1 MAKMINTEVFPAIR
15 MKIGRLSKITN
26 EYQFYDLVKAIYC
39 INLCINNRSVL
50 ESCLALNACLI
61 EYEEK
66 GRQRIETFDEFK
78 RFFVKIYDVM
88 KPGMADDY
96 TVEDFGEVRIRYND
110 KFYRVIIGT
119 GHNNVFACLNF
130 LPTLARKTSHED
142 ELSLALEYSSG
153 VIDYF
158 IEENKSDG
166 IIEKRFVLPSEKLFY
181 KVQRFFKEECK
192 KYNILELDSLIKND
206 KTIIEK
212 SHFVCRDDNIYPL
225 YNVSLLID
233 LYDIW
238 ENEIDYKEQISVA
251 NVGII
256 DRIYSLFETDRSNG
270 CLMFA
275 PAMIF
280 PNQKYDST
288 QRTYTFITKASHGVV
303 VAINA
308 DEYEAEQLEKEI
320 EHIEEYHKSG
330 TLQIAET
337 YNRFEKNGLRGLH
350 IPADVPIEYLIYNS
364 FMNPNQMYMS
374 LGEAGKKERKT
385 CTALDVIYYLNFM
398 DDTDE
403 LFEYLSY
410 SKERDC
416 ESLFG
421 FGSDAALYF
430 TWKNQG
436 RYIAKGAIVFNMLD
450 VGYDTENK
458 AVVDYFKEELKDY
471 PFHIK
476 DYLFREPFSWKIEKR
491 NSNLYEYAAKH
502 GIGFGG
508 IYFTLPQNNYVFLT
522 NNVEFYKDVE
532 DFGEYRQWIQLLEEI
547 ITEGFASI
555 KCIFEDDSVIC
566 NTGIQMT
573 FMPIEYALHAGN
585 ESFLYEDRMYV
596 YSDAQYHNHKW
607 VIRYVVKD
615 IKQIFEDIQEA
626 KDRRIELNILKEILL
641 PLLVRMPALN
651 ELFETKRHFISL
663 DKKKVGVF
671 SASVEYIWD
680 NNVQNFSPKDYHYHE
695 VRKRIANVCFGNM
708 IKPGNYH
715 GQEANQ
721 IIRTMQKAIIEDFE
735 SEVSKYSWSELHYA
749 LLDYHSTLLHDINV
763 NWKRYGS
770 YSDLDEKKDKEV
782 RDRIIDQR
790 EKAKHDDRNALYLI
804 ETNLYL
810 HRESETLATRDDI
823 SLLLAY
829 ANWLVVLNDVADM
842 CYFAD
847 NEAYIEITDEYVV
860 DTLPNDQDTEELN
873 GLHHRIYSYSEGL
886 KRNHETDSKYLEK
899 VKTTFREDMGFDLS
913 DFLDILTYFSYS
925 FSEETAKKVG
935 NNVFRAPIRKLLSDF
950 LMQMN
955 DIITEEV
962 ALNLFNY
969 LTVSSQNLKIENGK
983 ADFYLPIGKR
993 RTRDTRFELKPLV
1006 GINGDIVFSPI
1017 TMDHLKKNWL
1027 NGIMDFILP
1036 YEVGMNKTKQL
1047 IMEWKNTYEKQI
1059 VYDIAN
1065 LFKENKFDIVKTNFE
1080 LMKLNK
1086 SHPQWLGDYDVFA
1099 VDTKKK
1105 TICIVECKVIE
1116 KVATFYDMY
1125 RQQNR
1130 FFNEHKEDEK
1140 FQRRID
1146 YLQENTNQVIQELGC
1161 SEYIGY
1167 KVMPY
1172 MCMNKVLVSRYKKV
1186 AFPIVS
1192 YPELVEIITEVT
1204 RK

>member
-1 MAKMINTEVFPAIR
+1 
-15 MKIGRLSKITN
+15 MKIDRLLKITN
-26 EYQFYDLVKAIYC
+26 EYRFCDLVKAVYC

-50 ESCLALNACLI
+50 ESCLALNASLV

-66 GRQRIETFDEFK
+66 GNQKIETFDDFK
-78 RFFVKIYDVM
+78 IFFDKIYDVM

-110 KFYRVIIGT
+110 KFYRVIVGT

-130 LPTLARKTSHED
+130 LPTLARKTSHEE
-142 ELSLALEYSSG
+142 ELNLALVYSSG

-158 IEENKSDG
+158 IEENKNDG
-166 IIEKRFVLPSEKLFY
+166 IVEKRFVLPSEELFY

-192 KYNILELDSLIKND
+192 KYDILKLASLMKSD
-206 KTIIEK
+206 KTTIEK
-212 SHFVCRDDNIYPL
+212 SHFVCREDNVYPL

-238 ENEIDYKEQISVA
+238 ENEIDSTQQISVA
-251 NVGII
+251 NSGII
-256 DRIYSLFETDRSNG
+256 DRIYGLFETDRSSV
-270 CLMFA
+270 CLMYA

-280 PNQKYDST
+280 PNQKYDAT
-288 QRTYTFITKASHGVV
+288 RKKYTFIAKASHGVV
-303 VAINA
+303 VAMNA
-308 DEYEAEQLEKEI
+308 DEYQPGELEKEI
-320 EHIEEYHKSG
+320 ENIENYHKNG
-330 TLQIAET
+330 TLQIGET
-337 YNRFEKNGLRGLH
+337 YNRFDQSGLRGLH
-350 IPADVPIEYLIYNS
+350 ISADVPIQYLIYNS
-364 FMNPNQMYMS
+364 FLNPNQMYMS
-374 LGEAGKKERKT
+374 LREAEKKERKT
-385 CTALDVIYYLNFM
+385 CTALDVIYYLDFM

-410 SKERDC
+410 SKERDY
-416 ESLFG
+416 ERSFG

-430 TWKNQG
+430 TWKNQE

-450 VGYDTENK
+450 VGYDTENET
-458 AVVDYFKEELKDY
+458 VVDYFREKLKDY
-471 PFHIK
+471 PFHMR

-491 NSNLYEYAAKH
+491 DCDMYEYTAKH
-502 GIGFGG
+502 GMGFGG
-508 IYFTLPQNNYVFLT
+508 MYFTLPRNNYVFLT
-522 NNVEFYKDVE
+522 NNVEFYKDVK

-547 ITEGFASI
+547 ITEGFDSI
-555 KCIFEDDSVIC
+555 KCIFEDDRAIC
-566 NTGIQMT
+566 NTGIQIA
-573 FMPIEYALHAGN
+573 FMPIEYAIHAGH
-585 ESFLYEDRMYV
+585 ESFLQENRTYV

-607 VIRYVVKD
+607 IIRYVVKD
-615 IKQIFEDIQEA
+615 IKRIYQDIQEA
-626 KDRRIELNILKEILL
+626 EDRSIELNILREILF
-641 PLLVRMPALN
+641 PLLVRRPDLS
-651 ELFETKRHFISL
+651 ELFETKSQLLSF

-671 SASVEYIWD
+671 STSVDYKWD
-680 NNVQNFSPKDYHYHE
+680 NNVQNFSPQDHHYHE
-695 VRKRIANVCFGNM
+695 IRKRIANVCYSNL
-708 IKPGNYH
+708 IKPGTYR

-735 SEVSKYSWSELHYA
+735 REVSKYSWHELHGS
-749 LLDYHSTLLHDINV
+749 LLDYHSTLLHDINI

-770 YSDLDEKKDKEV
+770 YSGLDEQKDKEV

-790 EKAKHDDRNALYLI
+790 EKAKHDDRNTLYLS

-810 HRESETLATRDDI
+810 HRESETIATKNDI
-823 SLLLAY
+823 NLLLAY

-860 DTLPNDQDTEELN
+860 DTLSDDHDAEELN
-873 GLHHRIYSYSEGL
+873 GLHHRVYSYSDGL

-899 VKTTFREDMGFDLS
+899 AKGTLKEDMGFDFPS
-913 DFLDILTYFSYS
+913 FLDVLAYFSYS
-925 FSEETAKKVG
+925 FSDAIVKKIG
-935 NNVFRAPIRKLLSDF
+935 NNVFRAPMKELLDDF
-950 LMQMN
+950 RMQMN
-955 DIITEEV
+955 DVITEED
-962 ALNLFNY
+962 AIKLFNY
-969 LTVSSQNLKIENGK
+969 LMVDSQNLKTENGK

-993 RTRDTRFELKPLV
+993 RTRTTRFELMPLV
-1006 GINGDIVFSPI
+1006 GINGDIIFSPI
-1017 TMDHLKKNWL
+1017 TMEHLKKDWL
-1027 NGIMDFILP
+1027 NGIMEFVLP

-1047 IMEWKNTYEKQI
+1047 ILEWKRAYEKQI

-1065 LFKENKFDIVKTNFE
+1065 VFKENKFDIVKTNFE

-1086 SHPQWLGDYDVFA
+1086 FHPQWLGDYDVFA
-1099 VDTKKK
+1099 VDVKNKS
-1105 TICIVECKVIE
+1105 IWIVECKVIE

-1140 FQRRID
+1140 FQRRIN
-1146 YLQENTNQVIQELGC
+1146 YLRQNADQVIRQLGC
-1161 SEYIGY
+1161 SEFTGY

-1172 MCMNKVLVSRYKKV
+1172 MCMNKVLVSRYKKI

-1192 YPELVEIITEVT
+1192 YSELIEIISSVE
-1204 RK
+1204 RE